1 MSNGLVVFECLESDA
16 LEAQQEKMTLIDPNA
31 VVLCFLGLF
40 TAGILAQWL
49 KITKKVAFPKNH
61 QN

>member
-40 TAGILAQWL
+40 TVGILGNL
-49 KITKKVAFPKNH
+49 IFLVLF
-61 QN
+61 

>member
-31 VVLCFLGLF
+31 VVLRFLGLF
-40 TAGILAQWL
+40 TAGILGNLISLVLFWGFSL
-49 KITKKVAFPKNH
+49 LET
-61 QN
+61 